1 MFQLSHPYITT
12 GKTIHLTIWTF
23 ASEVMSVL
31 FRMLS
36 KFIIPLLPRSKFL
49 LIACYH
55 ITPLYYC
62 CIFFKSALQFSSV
75 AQSCLTLQPHEL
87 QHARPP
93 CPSPTP
99 GVHSDSRSSSQWC
112 RISFIIFRKFMSPW
126 QCHHWLIY
134 WLKHYWLIQKFRFLS
149 SLEKLK
155 NPPKYW
161 FYFTARQTL
170 VALMFGTQ
178 SAVPINTDL
187 WCLPAERLH
196 VSWNV
201 SLGLH
206 CYSFL

>member
-1 MFQLSHPYITT
+1 MSTLTTFIQLSFGSPIQIHQAIKRKSRHPNLKGR
-12 GKTIHLTIWTF
+12 GKTDTICRLK
-23 ASEVMSVL
+23 SESV
-31 FRMLS
+31 S
-36 KFIIPLLPRSKFL
+36 
-49 LIACYH
+49 H
-55 ITPLYYC
+55 
-62 CIFFKSALQFSSV
+62 SV
-75 AQSCLTLQPHEL
+75 VSDSLRLHEL

>member
-75 AQSCLTLQPHEL
+75 AQSCLTLWDLMNCSMPGLPVHHQLPEFTQTHVHQVSDVEFHSLYSVNLCPH
-87 QHARPP
+87 
-93 CPSPTP
+93 
-99 GVHSDSRSSSQWC
+99 DSVTIGSYIGSN
-112 RISFIIFRKFMSPW
+112 IVD
-126 QCHHWLIY
+126 L
-134 WLKHYWLIQKFRFLS
+134 LKKFRFLS
-149 SLEKLK
+149 SLEKLN
-155 NPPKYW
+155 NPLKHW
-161 FYFTARQTL
+161 FYFTARQKLMATQRAVL
-170 VALMFGTQ
+170 VQTNF
-178 SAVPINTDL
+178 S
-187 WCLPAERLH
+187 CLLIKKCH
-196 VSWNV
+196 VSWTT
-201 SLGLH
+201 GLALLL
-206 CYSFL
+206 F